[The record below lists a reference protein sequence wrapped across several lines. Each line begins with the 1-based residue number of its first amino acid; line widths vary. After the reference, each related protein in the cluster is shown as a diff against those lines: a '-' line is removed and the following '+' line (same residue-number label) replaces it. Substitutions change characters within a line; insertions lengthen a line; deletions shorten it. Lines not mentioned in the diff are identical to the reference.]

1 MRNYSR
7 ASKSKFK
14 ENDWLNELYE
24 NDLWYNVNAS
34 ADSYNDNL
42 KGSNNPAVRFT
53 TKQCIVCK
61 IRFDGNGGNQVQL
74 PKWFDRL
81 PMKVFLCRKHKPE
94 YKKWYRENKETM
106 KKVFNTYLIGPEHE
120 ESIKYW
126 YNKEKIWKRKD
137 VKYSVQ

>member
-24 NDLWYNVNAS
+24 NDMWYNINAS
-34 ADSYNDNL
+34 TDSYNNGL
-42 KGSNNPAVRFT
+42 KGSNSTAVTFT

-61 IRFDGNGGNQVQL
+61 IRFDGNGNNQVEL

-81 PMKVFLCRKHKPE
+81 PMRVFLCRKHKPE
-94 YKKWYRENKETM
+94 YRKWYKENKALF
-106 KKVFNTYLIGPEHE
+106 KKAFNTFLIGPEHE
-120 ESIKYW
+120 ESIRFW
-126 YNKEKIWKRKD
+126 YQRSEYGK
-137 VKYSVQ
+137 

>member
-1 MRNYSR
+1 MQKLNNAY
-7 ASKSKFK
+7 KSKFK
-14 ENDWLNELYE
+14 ENDWYNELMKY
-24 NDLWYNVNAS
+24 DIWYNVNAS
-34 ADSYNDNL
+34 PDSYNGNL
-42 KGSNNPAVRFT
+42 KGSNNAAVRFT

-61 IRFDGNGGNQVQL
+61 IRFDGNGNNQVQL

-94 YKKWYRENKETM
+94 YKKWYRENKKIM

-126 YNKEKIWKRKD
+126 YNKEKKWTNQKKLI
-137 VKYSVQ
+137 